1 MKEIKFYNGGIANFT
16 TLKKNENYFYVRYNK
31 LKR

>member
-16 TLKKNENYFYVRYNK
+16 TLKNENYFYVRAFLNVK
-31 LKR
+31 